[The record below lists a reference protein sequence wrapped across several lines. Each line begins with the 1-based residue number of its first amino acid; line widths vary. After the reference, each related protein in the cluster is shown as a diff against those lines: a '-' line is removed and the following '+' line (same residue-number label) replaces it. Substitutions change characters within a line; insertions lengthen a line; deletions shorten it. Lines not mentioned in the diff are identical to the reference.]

1 MINKLKLQMEQRLV
15 EKKSVITKLANMI
28 LVNVN
33 EVIGGTWQVNEDEPL
48 EFVKGSDF
56 EEIIV
61 RVSDR
66 LRNRTEIS
74 FDFNDGILKGL
85 SRDYTEKI
93 SLSLLR
99 VEEEILIDLGFPLGE
114 TQVEGVYTSCE
125 YQNGDSRYAI
135 SNTLTCN
142 LYNADAVKHRD
153 SKIRLINMPLTKNNW
168 QSVASVFESLPGDY
182 DILFDDQSLMDWHKE
197 QEERYEKNNC
207 HEWYDYAD
215 LTFVGDD
222 KFEFITPT
230 SFREVTVDRREK
242 SISVFFPHQG
252 SSCAAEE
259 ILAQANNACVYTVK
273 EYKELKVYKELTV
286 KTPSCS

>member
-1 MINKLKLQMEQRLV
+1 MINKLKFQMEQRLV
-15 EKKSVITKLANMI
+15 EKKSVITKLANII
-28 LVNVN
+28 LSNVN
-33 EVIGGTWQVNEDEPL
+33 DVIGGTWKVNEDEPL
-48 EFVKGSDF
+48 KFVKGSDF

-74 FDFNDGILKGL
+74 VDFNDGILKGL
-85 SRDYTEKI
+85 SHDYTEKL

-99 VEEEILIDLGFPLGE
+99 LEEGTLIDLGFPLGE
-114 TQVEGVYTSCE
+114 TEIEGVYASCE
-125 YQNGDSRYAI
+125 YQNGDSKYAI
-135 SNTLTCN
+135 SNTLTYN
-142 LYNADAVKHRD
+142 LYNADAVEHRD
-153 SKIRLINMPLTKNNW
+153 NKIRLINMPLTLSNW

-182 DILFDDQSLMDWHKE
+182 NILFDDQSLMDWRKE
-197 QEERYEKNNC
+197 QEEWYEKNNC
-207 HEWYDYAD
+207 HEWCDYAD

-230 SFREVTVDRREK
+230 SYREVTVDRKEK

-252 SSCAAEE
+252 SRCAAEE
-259 ILAQANNACVYTVK
+259 ILAQAKNACVYTVK

>member
-1 MINKLKLQMEQRLV
+1 MINELKRQVEQRLV
-15 EKKSVITKLANMI
+15 EKKSVITKLANII

-61 RVSDR
+61 RVMDR
-66 LRNRTEIS
+66 LRNRTEII
-74 FDFNDGILKGL
+74 FDFNDGIIEQLASK
-85 SRDYTEKI
+85 YTEKL
-93 SLSLLR
+93 SLSLRSL
-99 VEEEILIDLGFPLGE
+99 EEETLIDLGFPLGE
-114 TQVEGVYTSCE
+114 TEIEGVCARCE
-125 YQNGDSRYAI
+125 YQNGDSKYAI

-142 LYNADAVKHRD
+142 LYNADAVEHRD
-153 SKIRLINMPLTKNNW
+153 NKIRLINMPLTKNNW

-182 DILFDDQSLMDWHKE
+182 SILFDDQTLIDWHKE

-215 LTFVGDD
+215 LTFGDG

-230 SFREVTVDRREK
+230 SFREVTVDRKEK

-273 EYKELKVYKELTV
+273 EYKVLTD
-286 KTPSCS
+286 KAPAQ